1 MESKRNFYYNN
12 ETMDAMGNN
21 ANIGPTLPDES
32 YNPTEPDRP
41 EQRRNYADQNDRR
54 ALDGGKAVPDI
65 EHTSVIEDEQLV
77 VVGWLVSISGDCMG
91 KDFHLYFG
99 ENVIGRGRNEPGRVS
114 LTDKNIHG
122 GGELVLFY
130 DPVNNQY
137 TIRPKEGGNCLC
149 YLNDTRSIMEGLT
162 LSAYDCITLRQ
173 RKIGNDVICK
183 LMFIPL
189 CSDRF
194 TWDKG
199 ITERNG

>member
-12 ETMDAMGNN
+12 EGMNGMGNSD
-21 ANIGPTLPDES
+21 NIGPTVPDES
-32 YNPTEPDRP
+32 YNPTVPDMQQ
-41 EQRRNYADQNDRR
+41 QRHNYADHKAYDN
-54 ALDGGKAVPDI
+54 GKTVPDI

-77 VVGWLVSISGDCMG
+77 VVGWLVSVNGDCMG

-99 ENVIGRGRNEPGRVS
+99 ENVIGRGRNEPGRVC

-162 LSAYDCITLRQ
+162 LSA
-173 RKIGNDVICK
+173 
-183 LMFIPL
+183 
-189 CSDRF
+189 
-194 TWDKG
+194 
-199 ITERNG
+199 

>member
-1 MESKRNFYYNN
+1 MESKRNFYNN
-12 ETMDAMGNN
+12 NGDMNRMDS

-32 YNPTEPDRP
+32 YTPTEPEGP
-41 EQRRNYADQNDRR
+41 EGRHNYDTPSNRKVFDS
-54 ALDGGKAVPDI
+54 GKTVPEI
-65 EHTSVIEDEQLV
+65 EHTSIIEDEQLV
-77 VVGWLVSISGDCMG
+77 VVGWLVSVSGDCMG

-99 ENVIGRGRNEPGRVS
+99 ENIIGRGREEPGRVN
-114 LTDKNIHG
+114 LKNKNIHG

-173 RKIGNDVICK
+173 RNIGNDVICK

-189 CSDRF
+189 CSERF

-199 ITERNG
+199 VTERNG

>member
-12 ETMDAMGNN
+12 EGMNGMGNN
-21 ANIGPTLPDES
+21 NIGPTVPDES
-32 YNPTEPDRP
+32 YAPTEPDRS
-41 EQRRNYADQNDRR
+41 EQKHNHGELNDRR
-54 ALDGGKAVPDI
+54 GYDDGRNVTDI
-65 EHTSVIEDEQLV
+65 ERTSVIEDEQLV
-77 VVGWLVSISGDCMG
+77 VVGWLVSVSGDSMG
-91 KDFHLYFG
+91 KDFHLYIG
-99 ENVIGRGRNEPGRVS
+99 ENVIGRGRNAPGKVN
-114 LTDKNIHG
+114 LTNKNIHS

-149 YLNDTRSIMEGLT
+149 YLNDTRSILEGLT

-183 LMFIPL
+183 LMFMPL
-189 CSDRF
+189 CSERF

-199 ITERNG
+199 VTERNG

>member
-1 MESKRNFYYNN
+1 MESKRNFYYNTEGVN
-12 ETMDAMGNN
+12 GMGGNS
-21 ANIGPTLPDES
+21 NIGPTMPDES
-32 YNPTEPDRP
+32 YAPTEPDRS
-41 EQRRNYADQNDRR
+41 EQRRNRDDLNGRR
-54 ALDGGKAVPDI
+54 VYDSGKPVTEI
-65 EHTSVIEDEQLV
+65 ERTSVIEDEQLV
-77 VVGWLVSISGDCMG
+77 VVGWLVSVSGDSMG
-91 KDFHLYFG
+91 KDFHLYIG
-99 ENVIGRGRNEPGRVS
+99 ENVIGRGRNEPGRVN
-114 LTDKNIHG
+114 LTDKNIHS

-149 YLNDTRSIMEGLT
+149 YLNDTRSILEGLT

-189 CSDRF
+189 CGERF

-199 ITERNG
+199 VTERNG